1 VNSFLVL
8 TFITLFDE
16 TIQPS
21 EYKAILMKT
30 SSNKTKFTAL
40 AAILFMLG
48 GATSYA
54 KTLGDTLR
62 ESKWE
67 GIIGT
72 WVDPKTK
79 GQNRKVTYAWKVKD
93 HAILV
98 SGATFG
104 TNSVAIMGRNAK
116 DGTLFHAGTDSKGT
130 SVLGK
135 WEVKDG
141 EAILGFGFTTGEG
154 VEGVMQR
161 RYTKKDNNTLVVSL
175 EGLGP
180 EPIVYTLVKVKTVT
194 KAPGSGSKTSS
205 DHKRP

>member
-1 VNSFLVL
+1 MNVS
-8 TFITLFDE
+8 
-16 TIQPS
+16 
-21 EYKAILMKT
+21 YC
-30 SSNKTKFTAL
+30 KTKFAAL

-48 GATSYA
+48 GVTSYA
-54 KTLGDTLR
+54 ETLGDVLK
-62 ESKWE
+62 ESKWD

-98 SGATFG
+98 TGTAFG

-116 DGTLFHAGTDSKGT
+116 DGTVFHAGTDSKGT

-141 EAILGFGFTTGEG
+141 EAILGLGFATREG
-154 VEGVMQR
+154 VEGVMQV
-161 RYTKKDNNTLVVSL
+161 RYTMKDENTVVVSV

-180 EPIVYTLVKVKTVT
+180 QPIVYTLVKVETVT
-194 KAPGSGSKTSS
+194 KAPGSGARTPSGP
-205 DHKRP
+205 KRR

>member
-1 VNSFLVL
+1 
-8 TFITLFDE
+8 
-16 TIQPS
+16 
-21 EYKAILMKT
+21 MKV
-30 SSNKTKFTAL
+30 SYCKTKFAAL

-98 SGATFG
+98 TGTAFG

>member
-1 VNSFLVL
+1 
-8 TFITLFDE
+8 
-16 TIQPS
+16 
-21 EYKAILMKT
+21 MKV
-30 SSNKTKFTAL
+30 SYCKTKFAAL

-48 GATSYA
+48 GVTSYA
-54 KTLGDTLR
+54 ETLGDVLK
-62 ESKWE
+62 ESKWD

-98 SGATFG
+98 TGTAFG

-116 DGTLFHAGTDSKGT
+116 DGTVFHAGTDSKGT

-141 EAILGFGFTTGEG
+141 EAILGLGFVTGEG

-161 RYTKKDNNTLVVSL
+161 RYTKKDENTLVVSI
-175 EGLGP
+175 EGLTP
-180 EPIVYTLVKVKTVT
+180 KPIVYTLVKVMTVT
-194 KAPGSGSKTSS
+194 KAPRNGSKTPS
-205 DHKRP
+205 DQKRP

>member
-1 VNSFLVL
+1 M
-8 TFITLFDE
+8 
-16 TIQPS
+16 
-21 EYKAILMKT
+21 KA
-30 SSNKTKFTAL
+30 SSNNTKFTAL
-40 AAILFMLG
+40 AAILLLLSG
-48 GATSYA
+48 GVGHA
-54 KTLGDTLR
+54 KTLGDALR
-62 ESKWE
+62 ESKWD

-98 SGATFG
+98 TGTAFG

-116 DGTLFHAGTDSKGT
+116 DGTVFHAGTDSKGT

-141 EAILGFGFTTGEG
+141 EAILGLGFATREG
-154 VEGVMQR
+154 VEGVMQV
-161 RYTKKDNNTLVVSL
+161 RYTMKDENTVVVSV

-180 EPIVYTLVKVKTVT
+180 QPIVYTLVKVETVT
-194 KAPGSGSKTSS
+194 KAPGSGARTPSGP
-205 DHKRP
+205 KRR

>member
-1 VNSFLVL
+1 
-8 TFITLFDE
+8 
-16 TIQPS
+16 
-21 EYKAILMKT
+21 MKI

-40 AAILFMLG
+40 TAILFMLCG
-48 GATSYA
+48 GVSHA
-54 KTLGDTLR
+54 KTLGDALR
-62 ESKWE
+62 ESKWD

-72 WVDPKTK
+72 WVDSKTK

-141 EAILGFGFTTGEG
+141 EAILGLGFTTGEG

-161 RYTKKDNNTLVVSL
+161 RYTKKGDNTLVVST
-175 EGLGP
+175 EGLTP